1 MDAKQHRVDEFRKT
15 SSEIE
20 NNLIDALTAGK
31 INRREFVRRGTVLGL
46 SLSSLSFIAAACGG
60 DDDDEAATGTT
71 EGTAKPG
78 GALRT
83 GIIAPAIELNPLVV
97 YDEGGLAVLGQSGE
111 YLAWSNDQLELEPR
125 LAESWTPNQDGS
137 IWTFKIRQGV
147 TFHDDTPLTARDVAY
162 SLNLN
167 ADPKN
172 EGNALSAFG
181 DPGGLSAG
189 GAEALD
195 DATVVVTL
203 NGPNGSFPYL
213 VSSDNYNVII
223 LPDGFD
229 PATWETSFMGTGPWV
244 LDRFTPQQ
252 AVTYT
257 KNPNYWDTQRQP
269 LADTSELRFYAEDQ
283 ARILAIQGG
292 EVDVLSQ
299 FQIVAGGEALLN
311 DPNIAVTEVKAA
323 QHRQIHMRADQEPFQ
338 DKRVRQAMA
347 LLLDRPTIIEG
358 FFQGKADIGN
368 DSPFAPV
375 YPYTDTTV
383 PQREVNVEQAKQ
395 LLADAGK
402 GDGFKVELSTWD
414 NYEIPQLAQLLQ
426 GAAKEVGITI
436 TLNITDAGTYYSD
449 FWLNSPLGITDYG
462 HRGVPTV
469 FLTAALGST
478 GTWNAAHFKDKTLD
492 GYIVDFVSAL
502 DVDAQKAAAKTLE
515 EYLLEETPV
524 IFPYFY
530 DHLSAERSNVTGIDP
545 TGMGHIDLTKT
556 GFTS

>member
-1 MDAKQHRVDEFRKT
+1 MEAKQHRVDEFRKT
-15 SSEIE
+15 SSAIE
-20 NNLIDALTAGK
+20 NNLIDALTAGR
-31 INRREFVRRGTVLGL
+31 ISRREFVRRGTVLGL

-60 DDDDEAATGTT
+60 DDDEAATGTT

-125 LAESWTPNQDGS
+125 LAESWTPNEDGS

-147 TFHDDTPLTARDVAY
+147 TFHDGTPLTARDVAY
-162 SLNLN
+162 TLNLN

-189 GAEALD
+189 GAEAPD

-223 LPDGFD
+223 LPDEFD
-229 PATWETSFMGTGPWV
+229 PATWEKSFMGTGPWV
-244 LDRFTPQQ
+244 LDRFTAQQ
-252 AVTYT
+252 GVTYT

-292 EVDVLSQ
+292 EVDILSQ

-323 QHRQIHMRADQEPFQ
+323 QHRQIHMRTDQEPFQ

-358 FFQGKADIGN
+358 FFQGKADLGN
-368 DSPFAPV
+368 DNPFAPV
-375 YPYTDTTV
+375 YPYTDTSV

-395 LLADAGK
+395 LLTDAGK
-402 GDGFKVELSTWD
+402 SGGFKVELSTWD

-426 GAAKEVGITI
+426 GAAEEVGITI

-449 FWLNSPLGITDYG
+449 FWLDSPLGITDYG

-469 FLTAALGST
+469 YLTAALGSK
-478 GTWNAAHFKDKTLD
+478 GTWNAAHFNDKTLD

-530 DHLSAERSNVTGIDP
+530 DHLSAERSNVTGIEP

>member
-15 SSEIE
+15 SSDIE

-60 DDDDEAATGTT
+60 DDDDAAATGTT

-78 GALRT
+78 GTLRT
-83 GIIAPAIELNPLVV
+83 GIVAPAIELNPLVV

-125 LAESWTPNQDGS
+125 LAESWTPNEDGS
-137 IWTFKIRQGV
+137 IWTFTIRQGV
-147 TFHDDTPLTARDVAY
+147 TFHDGAPLTARDVAY
-162 SLNLN
+162 TLNLN
-167 ADPKN
+167 VDPKN

-189 GAEALD
+189 GAEAPD

-213 VSSDNYNVII
+213 VSSDNYNVIV

-229 PATWETSFMGTGPWV
+229 PATWEKSFMGTGPWV
-244 LDRFTPQQ
+244 LDKFTPQQ
-252 AVTYT
+252 SVTYT
-257 KNPNYWDTQRQP
+257 KNPDYWDTQRQP
-269 LADTSELRFYAEDQ
+269 LADASELRFYAEDQ

-292 EVDVLSQ
+292 EVDILSQ

-311 DPNIAVTEVKAA
+311 NPEIAVTEVKAA

-358 FFQGKADIGN
+358 FFQGRADIGN
-368 DSPFAPV
+368 DNPFAPV
-375 YPYTDTTV
+375 YPFTDTSV

-414 NYEIPQLAQLLQ
+414 NYEIPQLAQLIQ
-426 GAAKEVGITI
+426 GAAKELGITI

-469 FLTAALGST
+469 YLTAALGST
-478 GTWNAAHFKDKTLD
+478 GTWNAAHFNDKTLD

-530 DHLSAERSNVTGIDP
+530 DHLSAERSNVTGIEP

>member
-1 MDAKQHRVDEFRKT
+1 
-15 SSEIE
+15 
-20 NNLIDALTAGK
+20 
-31 INRREFVRRGTVLGL
+31 
-46 SLSSLSFIAAACGG
+46 
-60 DDDDEAATGTT
+60 
-71 EGTAKPG
+71 
-78 GALRT
+78 
-83 GIIAPAIELNPLVV
+83 
-97 YDEGGLAVLGQSGE
+97 
-111 YLAWSNDQLELEPR
+111 
-125 LAESWTPNQDGS
+125 
-137 IWTFKIRQGV
+137 
-147 TFHDDTPLTARDVAY
+147 
-162 SLNLN
+162 
-167 ADPKN
+167 
-172 EGNALSAFG
+172 
-181 DPGGLSAG
+181 
-189 GAEALD
+189 
-195 DATVVVTL
+195 
-203 NGPNGSFPYL
+203 
-213 VSSDNYNVII
+213 
-223 LPDGFD
+223 
-229 PATWETSFMGTGPWV
+229 
-244 LDRFTPQQ
+244 
-252 AVTYT
+252 
-257 KNPNYWDTQRQP
+257 
-269 LADTSELRFYAEDQ
+269 
-283 ARILAIQGG
+283 
-292 EVDVLSQ
+292 
-299 FQIVAGGEALLN
+299 
-311 DPNIAVTEVKAA
+311 
-323 QHRQIHMRADQEPFQ
+323 
-338 DKRVRQAMA
+338 MA

-426 GAAKEVGITI
+426 GAAKEVGIT
-436 TLNITDAGTYYSD
+436 LNITDAGTYYSD
-449 FWLNSPLGITDYG
+449 FWLDSPLGITDYG

-469 FLTAALGST
+469 FLTAALGSK